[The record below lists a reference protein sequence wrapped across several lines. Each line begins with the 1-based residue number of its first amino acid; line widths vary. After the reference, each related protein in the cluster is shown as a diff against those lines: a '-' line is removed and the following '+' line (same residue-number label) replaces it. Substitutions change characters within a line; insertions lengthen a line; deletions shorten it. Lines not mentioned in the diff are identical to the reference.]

1 MTKTSCQH
9 IFASMKEKD
18 VERHFKW
25 AVEVLGGRSYK
36 FVSPGVKGVADR
48 IVCMPNGTTHFV
60 ELKTKGGRLS
70 ALQLIFAADMERLNQ
85 NYKVLWNIE
94 DIDAYLKTISK

>member
-1 MTKTSCQH
+1 MN
-9 IFASMKEKD
+9 EKQ
-18 VERHFKW
+18 VEQHFKW
-25 AVEVLGGRSYK
+25 AVETLGGKTYK

-70 ALQLIFAADMERLNQ
+70 ALQLIFAADMARLDQ
-85 NYKVLWNIE
+85 NYACLWNVE
-94 DIDAYLKTISK
+94 QIDAYLKTISRTSR

>member
-1 MTKTSCQH
+1 MN
-9 IFASMKEKD
+9 EKQ
-18 VERHFKW
+18 VEQHFKW
-25 AVEVLGGRSYK
+25 AVETLGGKTYK

-48 IVCMPNGTTHFV
+48 VVCMPDGSTHFV

-94 DIDAYLKTISK
+94 DIDAYLKTLSK

>member
-1 MTKTSCQH
+1 
-9 IFASMKEKD
+9 MKEKD

-25 AVEVLGGRSYK
+25 AVEVLGGKTYK

-48 IVCMPNGTTHFV
+48 VVCMPNGTTHFV

-85 NYKVLWNIE
+85 NYKVLWSKE
-94 DIDAYLKTISK
+94 DIDAYLKTVSDSSR

>member
-1 MTKTSCQH
+1 MR
-9 IFASMKEKD
+9 EKD
-18 VERHFKW
+18 VEKHFKW
-25 AVEVLGGRSYK
+25 AVETLGGRSFK

-48 IVCMPNGTTHFV
+48 VVCMPNGTTHFV

-85 NYKVLWNIE
+85 NYAVLWNLE
-94 DIDAYLKTISK
+94 QIDAYLKTLSK